1 MDKQNHDAA
10 NPRPAQVENRET
22 KRIAQWLRKVHFK
35 RALFGV
41 SEKDVWK
48 KLDELNDMYKR
59 AIMAERVRCD
69 ALIEERCA
77 RLEAELRSASDGEG
91 GVR

>member
-1 MDKQNHDAA
+1 METQGKSY
-10 NPRPAQVENRET
+10 NREAQ
-22 KRIAQWLRKVHFK
+22 RIAQWFK
-35 RALFGV
+35 TVRFRRALFGL

-59 AIMAERVRCD
+59 AIMAE
-69 ALIEERCA
+69 
-77 RLEAELRSASDGEG
+77 LRGASDGEG

>member
-1 MDKQNHDAA
+1 METQGKSYNRDA
-10 NPRPAQVENRET
+10 Q
-22 KRIAQWLRKVHFK
+22 RIAQWFK
-35 RALFGV
+35 TVRFRRALFGL

-77 RLEAELRSASDGEG
+77 RLEAELRGASDGEG

>member
-10 NPRPAQVENRET
+10 NPRPAPVENRET

-48 KLDELNDMYKR
+48 KIGELNEMYKT
-59 AIMAERVRCD
+59 AIVAERVRYD
-69 ALIEERCA
+69 TL
-77 RLEAELRSASDGEG
+77 LEAQRGEARAG
-91 GVR
+91 AAPDDRGEQR

>member
-1 MDKQNHDAA
+1 METQGKSY
-10 NPRPAQVENRET
+10 NREAQ
-22 KRIAQWLRKVHFK
+22 RIAQWFK
-35 RALFGV
+35 TVRFRRALFGL

-59 AIMAERVRCD
+59 AIMAE
-69 ALIEERCA
+69 
-77 RLEAELRSASDGEG
+77 LRGASYGEG

>member
-10 NPRPAQVENRET
+10 NPRPAPVENRET

-77 RLEAELRSASDGEG
+77 RLESELRGASDGEG

>member
-10 NPRPAQVENRET
+10 NPRPAPVENRET

-41 SEKDVWK
+41 S
-48 KLDELNDMYKR
+48 
-59 AIMAERVRCD
+59 
-69 ALIEERCA
+69 
-77 RLEAELRSASDGEG
+77 
-91 GVR
+91 